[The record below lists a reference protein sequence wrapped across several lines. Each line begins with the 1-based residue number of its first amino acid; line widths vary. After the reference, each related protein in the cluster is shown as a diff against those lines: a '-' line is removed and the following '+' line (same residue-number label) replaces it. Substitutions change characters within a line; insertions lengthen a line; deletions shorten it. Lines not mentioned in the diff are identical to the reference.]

1 MHLPQKINFQSL
13 KNDKAFP
20 LHPLLK
26 ISCLSL
32 LSSIF
37 IWPVLSSAASAQ
49 FARLYEVDG
58 GAVYLRRSNW
68 KNFYQTYPRTMLLG
82 DDLLNV
88 EVGADVVLLCPDGYL
103 SDSIQVGVS
112 NVGATCVGTPRSVR
126 PTFGVSSDWHA
137 MDATRPYVI
146 TPWSEQVLT
155 ATPPLSWNPVEGAS
169 QYEVTLQRREG
180 EAWET
185 MWTVTSEQ
193 SSMDYPADEP
203 ELESG
208 EEYALWVAIVGEEIA
223 SLEEAPASKLFS
235 LIDGFDQ
242 QDLAKE
248 LAKVEAFEVDELT
261 KTLIL
266 VEEIYPRY
274 KLFAQGTRELTA
286 LIETGTENEL
296 IHRLLGD
303 YYIRSGLAL
312 PAEASYLKA
321 VELAQAGENIEEEA
335 LASWGLGTLY
345 ARTDQMQQACT
356 YLQKS
361 QKLADEL
368 GDTDLMAS
376 IEAEMER
383 LAVNNE

>member
-1 MHLPQKINFQSL
+1 M
-13 KNDKAFP
+13 
-20 LHPLLK
+20 
-26 ISCLSL
+26 
-32 LSSIF
+32 F
-37 IWPVLSSAASAQ
+37 IWPALSGAASAQ

-126 PTFGVSSDWHA
+126 PTFGISSEWHA
-137 MDATRPYVI
+137 TDATEPYVI

-155 ATPPLSWNPVEGAS
+155 ATPMFRWNPVAIAQESEIA
-169 QYEVTLQRREG
+169 QAYEVTLQRRDG
-180 EAWET
+180 ESWET
-185 MWTVTSEQ
+185 VWTVTSEQ
-193 SSMDYPADEP
+193 ASMAYPAGEP
-203 ELESG
+203 ELEAG
-208 EEYALWVAIVGEEIA
+208 EEYALRVAVVGEGGEENSDAVAEEVALTEDAIA
-223 SLEEAPASKLFS
+223 TKVFS
-235 LIDGFDQ
+235 LLDGFDQ
-242 QDLAKE
+242 QGLAE
-248 LAKVEAFEVDELT
+248 EVAKVEAFDVDELT

-274 KLFAQGTRELTA
+274 KLFAQGTEDLTA
-286 LIETGTENEL
+286 LIEAGTENEL

-321 VELAQAGENIEEEA
+321 IELAQAGENIEEEA

-345 ARTDQMQQACT
+345 ARSDQMQQACT